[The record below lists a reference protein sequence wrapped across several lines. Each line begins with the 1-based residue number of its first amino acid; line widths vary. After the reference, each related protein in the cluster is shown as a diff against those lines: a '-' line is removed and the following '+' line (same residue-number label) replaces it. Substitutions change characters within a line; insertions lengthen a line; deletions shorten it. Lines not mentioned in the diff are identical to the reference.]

1 MGTKSVARMTKN
13 TQSGKFDRGSISVLA
28 KTFEESIPI
37 IDLLEGEVGMMTPSV
52 NALFFCS

>member
-1 MGTKSVARMTKN
+1 MARMTKN